1 MSENDD
7 LTTLLILEEAEN
19 APPVQRGGCLT
30 LIIGIIGLST
40 AYLVITVVFLCL
52 SLTPFVFAV
61 ISVYLASILTFSP
74 PAITLQMLWFIA
86 PLLALASLRVLAF
99 VLRFRMKGIRV
110 YGTFYLAVTLIAVAG
125 SFTGL
130 LFFLDSWAAALSASL
145 SDLMAELAQGTRAVK
160 FQSVG
165 FDAQSMFEGLSHWFG
180 NLDRR
185 LMEVFIVTYC
195 SMLLSEVCLV
205 IGWMYR
211 KNQERKAT
219 EQVQTIRA

>member
-1 MSENDD
+1 M
-7 LTTLLILEEAEN
+7 
-19 APPVQRGGCLT
+19 
-30 LIIGIIGLST
+30 
-40 AYLVITVVFLCL
+40 
-52 SLTPFVFAV
+52 
-61 ISVYLASILTFSP
+61 
-74 PAITLQMLWFIA
+74 
-86 PLLALASLRVLAF
+86 
-99 VLRFRMKGIRV
+99 
-110 YGTFYLAVTLIAVAG
+110 TLIAVAG

-130 LFFLDSWAAALSASL
+130 LFFLDSWAATLSASL
-145 SDLMAELAQGTRAVK
+145 SDLMAELAHGTRDVK

-211 KNQERKAT
+211 KNQERKAA
-219 EQVQTIRA
+219 EQVQTMRA